1 MPEKQDMIHLSTLPV
16 FEYRGQI
23 VTNSRDVSALI
34 GRQHAHVM
42 RTIRAMCKHLTESN
56 FGLSDFFI
64 PRRTRTARG
73 ANCRATTLRRWAA
86 RW

>member
-23 VTNSRDVSALI
+23 VTNSRDVAALI

-42 RTIRAMCKHLTESN
+42 RTIGTMYKHLSGRN
-56 FGLSDFFI
+56 FAPVNNAI
-64 PRRTRTARG
+64 
-73 ANCRATTLRRWAA
+73 
-86 RW
+86 

>member
-23 VTNSRDVSALI
+23 VTNSRDVAALI
-34 GRQHAHVM
+34 GKRHTEVM
-42 RTIRAMCKHLTESN
+42 RSIKTMCRHFSERN
-56 FGLSDFFI
+56 FASADFSF
-64 PRRTRTARG
+64 RQRTRTNKASP
-73 ANCRATTLRRWAA
+73 APATTLRRWAA